1 MTSTRVQLT
10 PQEAWDRLAAGNAR
24 FVEGT
29 VLHPRQSADRRRE
42 LTDGQHP
49 HAVVFGCSDS
59 RPASEIVFD
68 EGLGDMFV
76 VRNAG
81 QVVSPSALG
90 SIEFAVAVLGVP
102 LLVVLGHEACGAVR
116 SAIDSTRPDAP
127 ELPAQIWRLIAPI
140 VPAVHRVAGTAADQP
155 VVPAEVDASEVG
167 KEHLRDT
174 VAELLARSEILSDA
188 VAANLLAIVGA
199 NYRLQEGRVVPDAV
213 VGMAEPVADSSHGR

>member
-1 MTSTRVQLT
+1 MTSTQVQLT

-81 QVVSPSALG
+81 QVVSSSALG
-90 SIEFAVAVLGVP
+90 SIEFAVAILNVP

-116 SAIDSTRPDAP
+116 AAIDSTRPDAP
-127 ELPAQIWRLIAPI
+127 ELPAQIWRLIAPV
-140 VPAVHRVAGTAADQP
+140 VPTVHRVARAAGSEPSAAD
-155 VVPAEVDASEVG
+155 AAAVG
-167 KEHLRDT
+167 REHIHET
-174 VAELLARSEILSDA
+174 VAELLQASPLIAEA
-188 VAANLLAIVGA
+188 VAAGRLGIVGA
-199 NYRLQEGRVVPDAV
+199 VYQLGEGTVVPHVAEGAV
-213 VGMAEPVADSSHGR
+213 SIPGL

>member
-1 MTSTRVQLT
+1 MTQTLDRLT
-10 PQEAWDRLAAGNAR
+10 PQAAWDRLAAGNRR

-29 VLHPRQSADRRRE
+29 VLHPRQNADRRRE

-81 QVVSPSALG
+81 HVVSPSALG
-90 SIEFAVAVLGVP
+90 SIEFAVAILDVP
-102 LLVVLGHEACGAVR
+102 LMVVLAHEACGAVR
-116 SAIDSTRPDAP
+116 AAIDSTQEDAP

-140 VPAVHRVAGTAADQP
+140 VPTVHRIARDAGTKPPAAD
-155 VVPAEVDASEVG
+155 ATAVG
-167 KEHLRDT
+167 IAHLRAT
-174 VAELLARSEILSDA
+174 VAELLQASAIVADA
-188 VAANLLAIVGA
+188 VASGRLGIVGA
-199 NYRLQEGRVVPDAV
+199 IYRLGEGATVPHVVEGPISIP
-213 VGMAEPVADSSHGR
+213 GL

>member
-1 MTSTRVQLT
+1 MTAPEIRLT
-10 PQEAWDRLAAGNAR
+10 PQQAWDRLVEGNRR
-24 FVEGT
+24 FVGGT
-29 VLHPRQSADRRRE
+29 VLHPHQSADRRRE

-90 SIEFAVAVLGVP
+90 SIEFAVAILDVP

-116 SAIDSTRPDAP
+116 AAIDSTRPDAP
-127 ELPAQIWRLIAPI
+127 ELPAQIWRLIASI
-140 VPAVHRVAGTAADQP
+140 VPTVHRTARAAGTRPEDADAA
-155 VVPAEVDASEVG
+155 VVGA
-167 KEHLRDT
+167 EHLRET
-174 VAELLARSEILSDA
+174 VDELLQSSALIADA
-188 VAANLLAIVGA
+188 VAAGRLGIVAAVYQLG
-199 NYRLQEGRVVPDAV
+199 EGTVVPVTAEGPIAV
-213 VGMAEPVADSSHGR
+213 PQPANRHA

>member
-10 PQEAWDRLAAGNAR
+10 PQEAWDRLAEGNAR
-24 FVEGT
+24 FVKGS

-90 SIEFAVAVLGVP
+90 SIEFAVAILDVP

-116 SAIDSTRPDAP
+116 AAIDSTRADAP

-140 VPAVHRVAGTAADQP
+140 VQTVHRVARSTSVEP
-155 VVPAEVDASEVG
+155 PASDPDAVG
-167 KEHLRDT
+167 GAHIRAT
-174 VAELLARSEILSDA
+174 VAELMQASPIIADA
-188 VAANLLAIVGA
+188 VAAGRLGIVGA
-199 NYRLQEGRVVPDAV
+199 VYRLGEGTVVPHVVEGAV
-213 VGMAEPVADSSHGR
+213 SIPGL

>member
-1 MTSTRVQLT
+1 MTSTHVQLA
-10 PQEAWDRLAAGNAR
+10 PQQAWDRLAAGNAR

-29 VLHPRQSADRRRE
+29 VLHPRQNADRRRE

-81 QVVSPSALG
+81 QVVSPSAVG
-90 SIEFAVAVLGVP
+90 SIEFAVAILGTP

-116 SAIDSTRPDAP
+116 AAIDSTRPDAP

-140 VPAVHRVAGTAADQP
+140 VPTVHRIARAGDSAPSAAD
-155 VVPAEVDASEVG
+155 ADAVG
-167 KEHLRDT
+167 IEHIRET
-174 VAELLARSEILSDA
+174 VAELIQASPLIADA
-188 VAANLLAIVGA
+188 VASGRLGIVGCV
-199 NYRLQEGRVVPDAV
+199 YRLGEGTVVPHVVEGAV
-213 VGMAEPVADSSHGR
+213 SIPGL

>member
-1 MTSTRVQLT
+1 MTTTRVRLT
-10 PQEAWDRLAAGNAR
+10 PQQAWDRLAEGNTR

-29 VLHPRQSADRRRE
+29 VLHPRQSPDRRRE

-81 QVVSPSALG
+81 QVVSPSAVG
-90 SIEFAVAVLGVP
+90 SIEFAVAVLDVP

-116 SAIDSTRPDAP
+116 AAIDSTRPDAP

-140 VPAVHRVAGTAADQP
+140 VPTVHRVARSTRSDPSG
-155 VVPAEVDASEVG
+155 VDAAVVG
-167 KEHLRDT
+167 REHLSET
-174 VAELLARSEILSDA
+174 VQELLQASPLIADA
-188 VAANLLAIVGA
+188 VAAGRLGIVGA
-199 NYRLQEGRVVPDAV
+199 VYQLGEGTVVPHV
-213 VGMAEPVADSSHGR
+213 VEGALTVAGK

>member
-1 MTSTRVQLT
+1 MTSERIRLS
-10 PQEAWDRLAAGNAR
+10 PQQAWDRLAAGNAR

-29 VLHPRQSADRRRE
+29 LLHPRQSADRRRE

-81 QVVSPSALG
+81 QVVSPSMVG
-90 SIEFAVAVLGVP
+90 SIEFAVAILDVP

-116 SAIDSTRPDAP
+116 AAIDSTRPDAP
-127 ELPAQIWRLIAPI
+127 ELPPHVWRLIAPV
-140 VPAVHRVAGTAADQP
+140 VPTVHRVARTAGTDPAQADAA
-155 VVPAEVDASEVG
+155 AVG
-167 KEHLRDT
+167 REHLCET
-174 VAELLARSEILSDA
+174 VAELLEASPLVAEA
-188 VAANLLAIVGA
+188 VTAGRLGIVGGI
-199 NYRLQEGRVVPDAV
+199 YQLGEGTVVPHV
-213 VGMAEPVADSSHGR
+213 TEGPVTIAGV

>member
-1 MTSTRVQLT
+1 MTEALVRLT
-10 PQEAWDRLAAGNAR
+10 PQAAWDRLAAGNAR

-29 VLHPRQSADRRRE
+29 LLHPRQSADRRRE

-90 SIEFAVAVLGVP
+90 SIEFAVAILDVP
-102 LLVVLGHEACGAVR
+102 LMVVLGHQACGAVR
-116 SAIDSTRPDAP
+116 AAIDSTRGDAP

-140 VPAVHRVAGTAADQP
+140 VPTVHRIARAANTVPQAADP
-155 VVPAEVDASEVG
+155 DEVG
-167 KEHLRDT
+167 REHLRAT
-174 VAELLARSEILSDA
+174 IAELLQASPIIADA
-188 VAANLLAIVGA
+188 VASGRLGIVGA
-199 NYRLQEGRVVPDAV
+199 IYRLGEGTTVPFV
-213 VGMAEPVADSSHGR
+213 TEGPISIPGL

>member
-1 MTSTRVQLT
+1 MTDTRPADAWAQL
-10 PQEAWDRLAAGNAR
+10 QAGNKR
-24 FVEGT
+24 FIEGQPQ
-29 VLHPRQSADRRRE
+29 HPRQDSERRSE
-42 LTDGQHP
+42 TEGSQAP
-49 HAVVFGCSDS
+49 VATIFGCSDS
-59 RPASEIVFD
+59 RLAAEIIFD
-68 EGLGDMFV
+68 LGLGDAFV

-81 QVVSPSALG
+81 QVASDSAIASL
-90 SIEFAVAVLGVP
+90 EYAVAVLNVP
-102 LLVVLGHEACGAVR
+102 LILVLGHDACGAVA
-116 SAIDSTRPDAP
+116 SAIASQAADADP
-127 ELPAQIWRLIAPI
+127 LPPHIAQLIAPI

>member
-1 MTSTRVQLT
+1 MTSTRVRLT

-59 RPASEIVFD
+59 RPAAEIVFD

-81 QVVSPSALG
+81 QVVSPSMVG
-90 SIEFAVAVLGVP
+90 SIEFAVAILDVP
-102 LLVVLGHEACGAVR
+102 ILVVLGHEACGAVR
-116 SAIDSTRPDAP
+116 AAIDSTRPDAP
-127 ELPAQIWRLIAPI
+127 ELPPHIWRLIAPV
-140 VPAVHRVAGTAADQP
+140 VPTVHRVARTTGAEPPATDADA
-155 VVPAEVDASEVG
+155 VGAEHIHE
-167 KEHLRDT
+167 T
-174 VAELLARSEILSDA
+174 VAELLQASPLLAEA
-188 VAANLLAIVGA
+188 VASGRVGIVGA
-199 NYRLQEGRVVPDAV
+199 IYRLGEGTVVPHVVEGAV
-213 VGMAEPVADSSHGR
+213 SIPGL